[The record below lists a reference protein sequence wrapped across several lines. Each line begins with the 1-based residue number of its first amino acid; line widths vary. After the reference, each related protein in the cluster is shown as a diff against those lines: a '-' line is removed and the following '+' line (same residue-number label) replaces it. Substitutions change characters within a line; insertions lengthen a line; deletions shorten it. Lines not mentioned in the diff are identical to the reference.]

1 MQTQMIKI
9 DPKRLSLLKLNARFM
24 RHETFQRLVSN
35 VKKDQTLTSVPFCA
49 ILDYYKDS
57 DPIPRH
63 EDNGDPIYEVLS
75 GNHRVKAAIAAGLSE
90 IEVMV
95 TDDPLSPDDR
105 KAIQLSH
112 NELTGEDDPA
122 TLKLIYESI
131 ENIDMRIYS
140 GLDDKKLELLE
151 DVKPGSLGEANLEF
165 QPVSL
170 VFLPEE
176 LDQVQELWDTV
187 KKTVG
192 GAKGVWLARWND
204 YDKFMDSLEDAS
216 RAYGI
221 KNVATALL
229 VILEIF
235 TRHITDLQE
244 GFLDQDLNA
253 NSKITNNVPI
263 ASIIGGNDIPA
274 RTASILAKVIAK
286 KTTNTQKAM
295 FEIIDRVLQNGLDSL
310 NDKG

>member
-1 MQTQMIKI
+1 MQTRTIKI
-9 DPKRLSLLKLNARFM
+9 DPKRLSLLKVNARFM
-24 RHETFQRLVSN
+24 RHETFQRLVEN
-35 VKKDQTLTSVPFCA
+35 VKKDRTLTSVPFCA
-49 ILDYYKDS
+49 ILDYYKDG
-57 DPIPRH
+57 DPITRH

-75 GNHRVKAAIAAGLSE
+75 GNHRVKAAISAGLTE

-95 TDDPLSPDDR
+95 TDDPLSQDER

-131 ENIDMRIYS
+131 EDIGMRVYS

-176 LDQVQELWDTV
+176 LEQVQELWDTV
-187 KKTVG
+187 KKTIG
-192 GAKGVWLARWND
+192 GAKGIWIARWND
-204 YDKFMDSLEDAS
+204 YDKFMDSLEDTS

-229 VILEIF
+229 VMLEIF

-244 GFLDQDLNA
+244 GFLDEDLNLS
-253 NSKITNNVPI
+253 SKIENYVPI
-263 ASIIGGNDIPA
+263 ASILGDNNVPPRI
-274 RTASILAKVIAK
+274 ASTLAKVIAK
-286 KTTNTQKAM
+286 RTDSTRKAT
-295 FEIIDRVLQNGLDSL
+295 FEVLDVALQAGLEKL
-310 NDKG
+310 NDKS